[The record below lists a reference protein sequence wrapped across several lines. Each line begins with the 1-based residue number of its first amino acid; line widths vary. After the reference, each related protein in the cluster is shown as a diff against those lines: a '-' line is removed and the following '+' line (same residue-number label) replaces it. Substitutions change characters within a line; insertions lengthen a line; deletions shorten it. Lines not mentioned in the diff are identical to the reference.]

1 MAEKQQAVASVW
13 RLAAADRKH
22 FLSRVQLLDYRCRMR
37 PWLQFSKGRHIFRL
51 LLYQPKEEECPV

>member
-1 MAEKQQAVASVW
+1 MAEKQYVVVSVW

-37 PWLQFSKGRHIFRL
+37 PWFQFSKGRHIFRL
-51 LLYQPKEEECPV
+51 RL